1 MCDYQSFSDSHNTIE
16 FFGNSYD
23 GGTLSISRN
32 DIMYSYDVIGSQVHE
47 FIKCLSD
54 ETVKQKRMEF
64 NEGMSIT
71 IKHQKKGIVLVECV
85 DGQLNTLFKFN
96 LTEMEFDEAQ

>member
-16 FFGNSYD
+16 FFGNSYG

-32 DIMYSYDVIGSQVHE
+32 DILYSFDVTSSSQVGE
-47 FIKCLSD
+47 FISALAD

-64 NEGMSIT
+64 DDGMSII
-71 IKHQKKGIVLVECV
+71 IKHQKKGIALVECI
-85 DGQLNTLFKFN
+85 DGQLSTLFKFN
-96 LTEMEFDEAQ
+96 LNEMGFGEE